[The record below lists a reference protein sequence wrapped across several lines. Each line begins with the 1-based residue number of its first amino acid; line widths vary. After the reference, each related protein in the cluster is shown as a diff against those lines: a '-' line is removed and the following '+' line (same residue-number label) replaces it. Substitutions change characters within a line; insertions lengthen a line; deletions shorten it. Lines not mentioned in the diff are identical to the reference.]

1 MIRSYFALL
10 VAALSVVAF
19 VIFAPTI
26 PLELRPGLAVLVLIV
41 ATIATVFALIVAQSP
56 TRGAGHAL
64 RLGAIGDLTEKIRRA
79 LFDVV
84 GAQYIGGARASL
96 NYASIAAGLQERL
109 TLTVTGALLGDF
121 AQAACE
127 TDIEAGL
134 AFVAHV
140 SAADTV
146 TVTMINNT
154 AGAIDAAANVF
165 RVRVTRES
173 RR

>member
-1 MIRSYFALL
+1 MIRSLLSLL
-10 VAALSVVAF
+10 VAALSVVLLAF
-19 VIFAPTI
+19 VPVDMRAQLL
-26 PLELRPGLAVLVLIV
+26 PLLVVIG
-41 ATIATVFALIVAQSP
+41 TVFAFIAIVGWRSSP
-56 TRGAGHAL
+56 SRGMAL
-64 RLGAIGDLTEKIRRA
+64 RLGAVGDLTEKIRRA

-84 GAQYIGGARASL
+84 GAQFIGGGRASL
-96 NYASIAAGLQERL
+96 NFASIAAGLQERL
-109 TLTVTGALLGDF
+109 TITVTGALLGDF

-134 AFVAHV
+134 AFTAHV

-146 TVTMINNT
+146 TVTLVNNT